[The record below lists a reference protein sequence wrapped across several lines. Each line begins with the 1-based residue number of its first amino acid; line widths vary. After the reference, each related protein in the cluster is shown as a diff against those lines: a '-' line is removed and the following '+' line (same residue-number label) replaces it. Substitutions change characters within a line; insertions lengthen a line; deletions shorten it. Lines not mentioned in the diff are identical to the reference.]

1 MGFGLVEMY
10 VVVGEG
16 MPMFVWGVGGLV
28 DWCNVVSWM
37 EVMNAACMCGYCG
50 VY

>member
-1 MGFGLVEMY
+1 MY
-10 VVVGEG
+10 ICVCG
-16 MPMFVWGVGGLV
+16 MSIGGLV